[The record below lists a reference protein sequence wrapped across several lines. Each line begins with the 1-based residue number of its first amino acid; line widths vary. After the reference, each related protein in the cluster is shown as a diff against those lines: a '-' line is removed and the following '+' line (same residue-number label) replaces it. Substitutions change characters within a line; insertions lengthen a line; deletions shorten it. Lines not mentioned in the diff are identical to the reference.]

1 MADKRLILP
10 DAMAAQIT
18 QACWLI
24 SRHPTFGVAWGSPT
38 GVHERFKT
46 NWPNENTIEI
56 FRDSAR
62 YDSPIMRF
70 VNIHVSGIGDIVWS
84 PENVLSD
91 GKETHD
97 LPIQGGSTK
106 AILPKGASISQH
118 FSYTFSKTQS
128 LLDATQNTIKEEIN
142 AKVGTSTAPVSA
154 SIDLSVQ
161 QQYTTTFGHTETETT
176 TVGDDL
182 TLTGPGIF
190 KVQASRGIKRARRR
204 INSPMVGNWGIIAYY
219 YGHALELPD
228 VDTFNEMIEGRA
240 PDNVGV
246 FPDTL
251 GGETGYSFA
260 QWARSIGQ
268 LGSDISRNIDNLDEF
283 VEYSPTYDATIQVI
297 KEKE

>member
-1 MADKRLILP
+1 MSDKRLILP
-10 DAMAAQIT
+10 DAMAGQIT
-18 QACWLI
+18 QAAWLI
-24 SRHPTFGVAWGSPT
+24 SRHPTFGVAWGGNT
-38 GVHERFKT
+38 GVNERFKT
-46 NWPNENTIEI
+46 NWPNESTIEI
-56 FRDSAR
+56 FRDAAR

-70 VNIHVSGIGDIVWS
+70 VNIHVSGIGNIEWS
-84 PENVLSD
+84 PENVISD
-91 GKETHD
+91 SKETHN
-97 LPIQGGSTK
+97 LPIQGDSGK
-106 AILPKGASISQH
+106 AILPKGAQISRH

-142 AKVGTSTAPVSA
+142 AKVGSGSAPASA
-154 SIDLSVQ
+154 SLDLSVQ
-161 QQYTTTFGHTETETT
+161 QQYTETFGHTETETT

-182 TLTGPGIF
+182 TLTGPGTF
-190 KVQASRGIKRARRR
+190 EVQASRGIKRVRRR

-219 YGHALELPD
+219 YGHAMQIND

-283 VEYSPTYDATIQVI
+283 VEYSPTYDETIQVVRD
-297 KEKE
+297 